1 MGKAASRRAGV
12 GRVRR
17 ATFSASCQPRYL
29 SLIANLGKLD
39 PLQRWGGNRKE
50 DDIVKQTRGR
60 LGVGIV
66 LTASLLMGAGCG
78 GTGKTFYLDLQQ
90 KQAAAQY
97 MEPEPVR
104 IVIETFED
112 RRLEKNRLGLRTHLW
127 GGVTYFNVAGERAG
141 DVIAQALAD
150 RLKTRGWKDQAW
162 TVRVASSGA
171 ATNLND
177 ADIVISGQLLDFSAN
192 AKSRL
197 FSTVVT
203 TSSKMVITARNIGDQ
218 SSTIRGVEGAQYDT
232 VVWFSEDDVQQ
243 LLAATLKDGIDRFLD
258 DTKIEQKALRPA
270 R

>member
-1 MGKAASRRAGV
+1 V
-12 GRVRR
+12 
-17 ATFSASCQPRYL
+17 
-29 SLIANLGKLD
+29 
-39 PLQRWGGNRKE
+39 KE
-50 DDIVKQTRGR
+50 IRGR

-66 LTASLLMGAGCG
+66 LAASLLMGAGCG

-104 IVIETFED
+104 IVIESFED

-127 GGVTYFNVAGERAG
+127 GGVTYFNVAGERLG
-141 DVIAQALAD
+141 EVIAQAFAD
-150 RLKTRGWKDQAW
+150 CLKTRGWKDRAW

-171 ATNLND
+171 VTNLND

-192 AKSRL
+192 AKSRF

-218 SSTIRGVEGAQYDT
+218 SSTIRAVEGAQRDT
-232 VVWFSEDDVQQ
+232 VIWFSEDDVQQ
-243 LLAATLKDGIDRFLD
+243 LLAATLKDDIDRYLA
-258 DTKIEQKALRPA
+258 DTTIEHKALRPA